1 MHFRSFPVARY
12 VLIFTLMVS
21 LTSCA
26 HKPKAVEEPPP
37 GTFLEDIYT
46 TPNPKTDLETFDTA
60 MPPHLQYLDT
70 LIKPSTEDVKLF
82 TRVSGAYYGYAHCF
96 VEDRDRKE
104 AAALYL
110 KGRDYA
116 LNELRYYRIFDTA
129 FTYKQSIEAF
139 RQALIDSFSKANVPL
154 VYWAAMNWTGWI
166 TVNLNKPEAVADIP
180 RAIAMLEY
188 VDSYDQSYGNGSVH
202 AALGTL
208 CAARSKAKGGDPD
221 RAREEFEKAF
231 SASFSSTLTYQ
242 VSFAKYYSYQA
253 RNRELFQKTLES
265 VAEKPENFSPD
276 MNFVNEVARKKA
288 RALLKNIDRYF
299 KKPQPKPAA
308 AGAQPADPGKP
319 PQEGAPQAQE
329 PAVQKTEP
337 PAQPQESAPQPQQA
351 TGQAQETPA
360 QPQEQV
366 QPVQE
371 APAQPRE
378 EVRPPQEGAPQN
390 PDTSAQPREEVSPAQ
405 ETPAQPQESAPQPQ
419 QAAGQAHEP
428 PAQPQEKAAQAEEG
442 AKLPREENPAQPQDA
457 VKETQDTAAQA
468 Q

>member
-1 MHFRSFPVARY
+1 MHFRSFPAARF
-12 VLIFTLMVS
+12 VLVLTLMVS

-26 HKPKAVEEPPP
+26 HKPKAGDEPPP

-82 TRVSGAYYGYAHCF
+82 ARVSGAYYGYANCF

-202 AALGTL
+202 AALGML
-208 CAARSKAKGGDPD
+208 CSARSKAKGGDPD

-242 VSFAKYYSYQA
+242 VSFAKYYAYQT
-253 RNRELFQKTLES
+253 RNKELFQKTLES
-265 VAEKPENFSPD
+265 VVEKPENFSPD
-276 MNFVNEVARKKA
+276 MNFVNEVAKKKA

-308 AGAQPADPGKP
+308 AGAQPAAPAKP
-319 PQEGAPQAQE
+319 QQEGAPQVQE
-329 PAVQKTEP
+329 PAGQKPEP
-337 PAQPQESAPQPQQA
+337 SAQPK
-351 TGQAQETPA
+351 
-360 QPQEQV
+360 EQV

-378 EVRPPQEGAPQN
+378 EVKPPQDAAPQN
-390 PDTSAQPREEVSPAQ
+390 PDTSAQPLEEVKPAQ
-405 ETPAQPQESAPQPQ
+405 ETPAQPQENAPQPQ
-419 QAAGQAHEP
+419 QPAAQAQEP
-428 PAQPQEKAAQAEEG
+428 PAQPQDKAAQVEEG
-442 AKLPREENPAQPQDA
+442 AKLLQETPAQP
-457 VKETQDTAAQA
+457 
-468 Q
+468 

>member
-1 MHFRSFPVARY
+1 MHVRSFRVARF
-12 VLIFTLMVS
+12 VLVFTLMVF
-21 LTSCA
+21 LAGCA
-26 HKPKAVEEPPP
+26 HKPKTVEEPPP

-70 LIKPSTEDVKLF
+70 LIKPSTEDIKLF
-82 TRVSGAYYGYAHCF
+82 CRVSGAYYGYAYCF

-129 FTYKQSIEAF
+129 FTYRQSIEAF

-180 RAIAMLEY
+180 RAIAMLEF

-208 CAARSKAKGGDPD
+208 YGARSRSKGGDPD
-221 RAREEFEKAF
+221 RAGEEFEKAF

-242 VSFAKYYSYQA
+242 VLYAKYYVYQT
-253 RNRELFQKTLES
+253 RNKDLFQKTLES
-265 VAEKPENFSPD
+265 VVEKPENYSPD
-276 MNFVNEVARKKA
+276 MNFVNEVAKKKA
-288 RALLKNIDRYF
+288 RALLKNVDRYF

-308 AGAQPADPGKP
+308 GAQPAEPVKP
-319 PQEGAPQAQE
+319 PQEVAPQAQE
-329 PAVQKTEP
+329 PARQTL
-337 PAQPQESAPQPQQA
+337 
-351 TGQAQETPA
+351 ETPA
-360 QPQEQV
+360 QPGEQV
-366 QPVQE
+366 KPVQE
-371 APAQPRE
+371 APAQPQE
-378 EVRPPQEGAPQN
+378 EVKPLQEAAPQN
-390 PDTSAQPREEVSPAQ
+390 P
-405 ETPAQPQESAPQPQ
+405 ETPAQTQEISV
-419 QAAGQAHEP
+419 QAEP
-428 PAQPQEKAAQAEEG
+428 PAQARENAAQVPEGVGQPGEIAVQPQE
-442 AKLPREENPAQPQDA
+442 A
-457 VKETQDTAAQA
+457 VKEPGEPAGQVQ
-468 Q
+468 